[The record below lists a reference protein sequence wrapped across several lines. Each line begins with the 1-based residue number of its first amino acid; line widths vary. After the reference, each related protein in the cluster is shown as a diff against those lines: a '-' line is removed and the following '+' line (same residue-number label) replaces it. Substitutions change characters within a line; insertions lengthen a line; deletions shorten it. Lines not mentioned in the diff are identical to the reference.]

1 MYPVLS
7 FTYLLP
13 DGALPTDTT
22 ARARALRGTLEA
34 HGAVT
39 VEEVPTGH
47 AGPDRDTQ
55 FLALELGMQRVTCSL
70 PSGARWTIR
79 AADLERK
86 EGGRAWAISG
96 RHAGAKVEGAGDWH
110 DVMGIHA
117 LVTRAFTALG
127 FRETSFA
134 WPSHVGP
141 NLIEPLRETGFVTEA
156 GEMMAHRAEALL
168 DPTLLLDAWTPT
180 LALRDAA
187 YLDIE
192 SLLAAMPTP
201 ERFSGIDLRNCGLRM
216 LPTSLARF
224 VNVDELDLGDNPVLC
239 PDVATLTSM
248 PKLRT
253 LIANGTG
260 IDAATQR
267 ALTATGL
274 RVRV

>member
-1 MYPVLS
+1 MYPDLS

-22 ARARALRGTLEA
+22 ARARVLREALEP

-39 VEEVPTGH
+39 VAEVTTGH

-70 PSGARWTIR
+70 PSGARWTVR

-86 EGGRAWAISG
+86 EGGHAWAISG
-96 RHAGAKVEGAGDWH
+96 RHAGARVEGARDWH
-110 DVMGIHA
+110 DVMGIHT

-134 WPSHVGP
+134 WPSHVGAS
-141 NLIEPLRETGFVTEA
+141 LIEPLRAAGFVTEA

-192 SLLAAMPTP
+192 ALLAAMPAP
-201 ERFSGIDLRNCGLRM
+201 ERFSGIDLRNSGLRD
-216 LPTSLARF
+216 LPESLARF
-224 VNVDELDLGDNPVLC
+224 VNVDELDVGDNPGLR

-248 PKLRT
+248 PRLRT
-253 LIANGTG
+253 LMANGTA
-260 IDAATQR
+260 IDAATQD